1 MRNLEDAKW
10 LSKEEITN
18 NREDEKYKDEI
29 ALQTIDLDYDTI
41 HSEILENIIL
51 DENDSAISDFD
62 TKEEENPKKKTFEI
76 TKIKTLIHKNV
87 KLLFANYQEDDQ
99 YNPLIQLESK
109 KIKKEIINE
118 ENEKEN
124 GANVLSTNNE
134 IKTLS
139 LGYKDLKNIDSAYAI
154 TIHKS
159 QGSEYDQV
167 VIALTDDA
175 DTLLCRELLYTA
187 ITRTSKKVTIIAT
200 ENSLNAALSN
210 TSNRVTFLSKIIS
223 DLL

>member
-62 TKEEENPKKKTFEI
+62 TKEEDNPKKKTFQI

-87 KLLFANYQEDDQ
+87 KLLFVN
-99 YNPLIQLESK
+99 
-109 KIKKEIINE
+109 
-118 ENEKEN
+118 
-124 GANVLSTNNE
+124 
-134 IKTLS
+134 
-139 LGYKDLKNIDSAYAI
+139 
-154 TIHKS
+154 
-159 QGSEYDQV
+159 
-167 VIALTDDA
+167 
-175 DTLLCRELLYTA
+175 
-187 ITRTSKKVTIIAT
+187 
-200 ENSLNAALSN
+200 
-210 TSNRVTFLSKIIS
+210 
-223 DLL
+223 